1 MWPSSRMPAR
11 RARLLGTAACLL
23 ALSAAG
29 SRAATPDATTAA
41 PAKGLPA
48 VKSNQAAARPSAAP
62 ETVSVFG
69 QGSTRQLTS
78 VSSKVISEAAPG
90 TNPLKVLDRLPGV
103 YFQSADPY
111 GAYEWSANLYIRGFA
126 QSQLGFTLDDIPLG
140 DQQFDNYNG
149 LSITRAIIS
158 DNVGRA
164 NVSQGAGNVAIA
176 STSNLG
182 GAVQLYSDDP
192 KDRRGGHLEQT
203 FGSNNTFRTFLRLD
217 SGVLNPT
224 GTKFYVSYQHTD
236 LDKWKGGGYN
246 LSDQVNGKLVQPI
259 GGNSSLKL
267 YFDWSAIRQF
277 DYQDLSLN
285 YLQTLGSRVDN
296 YYPDYAAAYRAAQ
309 GVFTHNETLT
319 NDPLDVSYYSG
330 TARRQDIL
338 SGLTY
343 DTLIGNVLDW
353 KSTVYGHGNSGY
365 STWVTPY
372 TPSPNG
378 APLSVRTQSP
388 SIERYGGLTSASLD
402 LGRHTIEGGV
412 WYEYAQTGQARY
424 FSQAPLLG
432 QGTLG
437 DLNDH
442 TPSNPFTQAWGY
454 LFDTNTVQVHIQDT
468 WRVTNTLKLNA
479 GFRSLVTRT
488 ASNVYAQDPAFNGG
502 NLVGSGALTASNGF
516 LPQFSANW
524 RFLPHHELF
533 ADISHNMRGFPV
545 DGYGTNS
552 SNTPWSAN
560 ATAFKLIQNTLKPE
574 TDWVYEGG
582 YRLTTRPVTALLSV
596 YRVNFSNRL
605 QTISFG
611 PIINPTTAVQNVGGV
626 TTNGVEASATINPFR
641 GVSFFNSV
649 SYNRSTY
656 DDNLTTSSGTYHL
669 RGKSVPNYP
678 TLMYKT
684 SLEFER
690 GPYEAHVDGSYVAH
704 RYLSYLNDASVP
716 GYFIASL
723 GARYTV
729 RPSLLR
735 LDPLQKVTFQLNVYN
750 LFNKRYIATTGEVGN
765 SISGDYQ
772 SFLIGAPRQF
782 FGTVGVDF

>member
-1 MWPSSRMPAR
+1 MPCSRLGLLRHALLTSACLAGGAPYAR
-11 RARLLGTAACLL
+11 GEAAAAGTAADHKI
-23 ALSAAG
+23 ADGGEQPAG
-29 SRAATPDATTAA
+29 SEQ
-41 PAKGLPA
+41 
-48 VKSNQAAARPSAAP
+48 VN
-62 ETVSVFG
+62 VFG

-78 VSSKVISEAAPG
+78 VSSKIIGQAAPG

-140 DQQFDNYNG
+140 DQQFDNYDG

-158 DNVGRA
+158 DNVARA
-164 NVSQGAGNVAIA
+164 NVSQGAGSVAIA

-203 FGSNNTFRTFLRLD
+203 FGSNDTFRTFLRLD
-217 SGVLNPT
+217 SGVLNRT
-224 GTKFYVSYQHTD
+224 GTKFFVSYQHTD
-236 LDKWKGGGYN
+236 LDKWKGSGYN
-246 LSDQVNGKLVQPI
+246 LSDQVNAKLVQPV
-259 GGNSSLKL
+259 GTTGSLKL

-285 YLQTLGSRVDN
+285 YLQTLGSHVDN
-296 YYPDYAAAYRAAQ
+296 YYPNYAAAYRAAQ
-309 GVFTHNETLT
+309 GIFTRNEQLT

-343 DTLIGNVLDW
+343 DTLIGDVLDW
-353 KSTVYGHGNSGY
+353 KSTIYGHGNSGY
-365 STWVTPY
+365 STWATPY

-388 SIERYGGLTSASLD
+388 SIERYGALSSASLD
-402 LGRHTIEGGV
+402 LGRHTIEAGL
-412 WYEYAQTGQARY
+412 WYEYVQTGQARY

-442 TPSNPFTQAWGY
+442 TPRDPFAQAWGY

-468 WRVTNTLKLNA
+468 WRVTDTLKLNA

-488 ASNVYAQDPAFNGG
+488 ASNVYAQNPAFNGG
-502 NLVGSGALTASNGF
+502 NLVGSGALTASDGF

-524 RFLPHHELF
+524 RFLPRHELF

-560 ATAFKLIQNTLKPE
+560 AAAFNRIRDTLKPE
-574 TDWVYEGG
+574 TSWVYEGG

-596 YRVNFSNRL
+596 YHVDFSNRL

-626 TTNGVEASATINPFR
+626 TTNGVEGSATITLLR

-649 SYNRSTY
+649 SYNRSTF
-656 DDNLTTSSGTYHL
+656 DDSLTTSAGEYHL

-684 SLEFER
+684 SLSVER
-690 GPYEAHVDGSYVAH
+690 GPYEAHIDGDYVSH

-723 GARYTV
+723 GARYTLGRDV
-729 RPSLLR
+729 LHLGPMR
-735 LDPLQKVTFQLNVYN
+735 KVTFQLNAYN

-765 SISGDYQ
+765 SLSGDYQ